1 MAGRAELDL
10 RAAAVNVDA
19 TSVNYANDS
28 KLEQAVIFAE
38 QAMTAKAGTA
48 TTKKPAIT
56 SVAAIS
62 GGANV

>member
-28 KLEQAVIFAE
+28 KLEQ